1 MFPHLREEILRN
13 CYKLTVSLK
22 FKNIKLLMSILKP
35 FRSLQNT
42 SVGTTVPAGIRLAT
56 PDLLEHSI
64 TLNFVHTEYYRF

>member
-1 MFPHLREEILRN
+1 
-13 CYKLTVSLK
+13 
-22 FKNIKLLMSILKP
+22 MSILKP

-64 TLNFVHTEYYRF
+64 TLNFVHTEYYRFWKSLSEKLW